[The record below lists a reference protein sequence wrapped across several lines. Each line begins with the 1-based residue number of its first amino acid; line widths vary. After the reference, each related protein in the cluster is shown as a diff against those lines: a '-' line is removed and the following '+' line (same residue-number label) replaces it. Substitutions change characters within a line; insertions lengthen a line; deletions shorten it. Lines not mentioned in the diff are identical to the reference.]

1 MDTENIEEKEVYE
14 VNNQKYTVITRQSK
28 DSLSKEQLKKLICN
42 YAMKE
47 LQEDY

>member
-1 MDTENIEEKEVYE
+1 MGTENLEEKEVYE
-14 VNNQKYTVITRQSK
+14 VNNKKYTVIIRQSK
-28 DSLSKEQLKKLICN
+28 NCLSKEQLKKLICN

>member
-1 MDTENIEEKEVYE
+1 MDSKNIEEKEIYE
-14 VNNQKYTVITRQSK
+14 INNKKYTVITRISK
-28 DSLSKEQLKKLICN
+28 NSLSKENLKKLICN

>member
-1 MDTENIEEKEVYE
+1 MENANIEEKEIYE
-14 VNNQKYTVITRQSK
+14 VNNKEYTVITKVSN
-28 DSLSKEQLKKLICN
+28 DVLNKESLKKLICN

>member
-1 MDTENIEEKEVYE
+1 MDTKNIEEKEVYE
-14 VNNQKYTVITRQSK
+14 INNKKYTVITSQSEN
-28 DSLSKEQLKKLICN
+28 SLSKEQLKKLICN